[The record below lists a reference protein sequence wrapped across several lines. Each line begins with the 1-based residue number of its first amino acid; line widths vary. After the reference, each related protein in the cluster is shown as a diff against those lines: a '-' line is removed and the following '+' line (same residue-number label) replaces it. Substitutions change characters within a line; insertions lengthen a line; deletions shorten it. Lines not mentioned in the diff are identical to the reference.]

1 MMWLLF
7 VVNVVVTV
15 HDVVVTVYDVVVMVV
30 VLVLSRLRNVPPH
43 IISQIV
49 CKYGIIVE
57 LY

>member
-7 VVNVVVTV
+7 VVSVVVAV
-15 HDVVVTVYDVVVMVV
+15 HDVVVMVV

>member
-7 VVNVVVTV
+7 VVSVVVAV
-15 HDVVVTVYDVVVMVV
+15 HDVVVMVV
-30 VLVLSRLRNVPPH
+30 VLVLRVWISRLRNVPPY